1 MLTANIIQLRSAK
14 AQREHTDAERLR
26 ARMGW
31 HLAWPRCRSMAE
43 AKRLAAQELKL
54 SHMVNED

>member
-26 ARMGW
+26 ARMAW
-31 HLAWPRCRSMAE
+31 HLKHGRSMADSQ
-43 AKRLAAQELKL
+43 RLAAMDLKL
-54 SHMVNED
+54 SHMVGEP